1 MVDPVIGSDWRATWP
16 QFIVAKETDT
26 AVVHL
31 QRYYS
36 EGDDGQPRY
45 TGSRFE
51 SVAALNPHPDT
62 LGPADFVAVSMLS
75 VTVPGEAALRL
86 LGRDAGEIS
95 RLLAQIPDDVDI
107 VDADPAILR
116 VDAPA
121 GQLWA
126 LLRRG
131 RDGLGPTTTS
141 KLLAAKRPRL
151 LPIWDS
157 FVEEATGLDTTGY
170 WEKFRYVLSD
180 DDRGLWSWL
189 GDLRAKVPA
198 IPPTVSELRMLDVLL
213 WMSVKAPL
221 PETLTKRLI

>member
-1 MVDPVIGSDWRATWP
+1 MTEALSYTEWRQTWP
-16 QFIVAKETDT
+16 RFIVAKGTET

-31 QRYYS
+31 ERYYS
-36 EGDDGQPRY
+36 ERDDGQPSF

-51 SVAALNPHPDT
+51 SVAALNPAPDT

-75 VTVPGEAALRL
+75 VTVPAEAALRL
-86 LGRDAGEIS
+86 MGRDAAEIS
-95 RLLAQIPDDVDI
+95 RLLAQIPADLDI
-107 VDADPAILR
+107 VDADPAWLR
-116 VDAPA
+116 GDSPA

-126 LLRRG
+126 LLRQS

-157 FVEEATGLDTTGY
+157 LVEEATGSDTNGL
-170 WEKFRYVLSD
+170 WEKFRYVLTD
-180 DDRGLWSWL
+180 DDRGLWDWL
-189 GDLRAKVPA
+189 RGLRAEVPTVPA
-198 IPPTVSELRMLDVLL
+198 TVSELRMLDVLL

-221 PETLTKRLI
+221 PEPLTS

>member
-1 MVDPVIGSDWRATWP
+1 LTEPLSYTEWRQGWP
-16 QFIVAKETDT
+16 GFIVAKDTET
-26 AVVHL
+26 AVLHL
-31 QRYYS
+31 ERYYS
-36 EGDDGQPRY
+36 EDDDGQPSY

-51 SVAALNPHPDT
+51 SVAALNTDPNT

-75 VTVPGEAALRL
+75 VMVPAEAALRL
-86 LGRDAGEIS
+86 MGRDAAEIS
-95 RLLAQIPDDVDI
+95 RRLAQISVDLDI
-107 VDADPAILR
+107 VDADPAWLR
-116 VDAPA
+116 GDSPA

-157 FVEEATGLDTTGY
+157 FVEEATGLDTNGY
-170 WEKFRYVLSD
+170 WEKFRYVLID
-180 DDRGLWSWL
+180 DDRGMWDWL
-189 GDLRAKVPA
+189 RCLRAEVPA
-198 IPPTVSELRMLDVLL
+198 VPATVSELRTFDVLL

-221 PETLTKRLI
+221 PKPLTS